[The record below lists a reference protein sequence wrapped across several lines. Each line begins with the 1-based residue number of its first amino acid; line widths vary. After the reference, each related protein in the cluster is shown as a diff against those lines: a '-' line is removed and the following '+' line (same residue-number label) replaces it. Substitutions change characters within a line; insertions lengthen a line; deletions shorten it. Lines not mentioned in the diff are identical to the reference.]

1 METESLLPKPT
12 NVGGIKQYL
21 RRKHY
26 KHLEGSGKK
35 LKIIRLKRSRRK
47 FWRIR
52 TIPKLRWVI
61 KSPLKML
68 TSFKNAYMNFM
79 LKSLSTDAIFGG
91 KQIQEAPHVSE
102 DYASDAFQ
110 TRLIYEI
117 SKALIASHKLF
128 PM

>member
-1 METESLLPKPT
+1 METESLLPNPT
-12 NVGGIKQYL
+12 NVRGIKQYL
-21 RRKHY
+21 RRRHY
-26 KHLEGSGKK
+26 KYLEGSGKK
-35 LKIIRLKRSRRK
+35 LKIIRLKRSTHK

-68 TSFKNAYMNFM
+68 TNFKKAYMNFM

-91 KQIQEAPHVSE
+91 KQIPKASQVSE
-102 DYASDAFQ
+102 DYASDVFQ
-110 TRLIYEI
+110 AMLIYEI